1 MRRLT
6 FAGYLRSYVPYLA
19 DSESLSLVR
28 LWERTVSHPRA
39 VEPLL
44 LLATVT
50 GRPGSLIRRL
60 RAVPKLAA
68 ELELLSTLANA
79 GQLEAALADEDPRLR
94 AEYHKAWRSYVVRRD
109 AHVRDAELKML
120 ARQRALELEAKRDV
134 TRYRVAKD
142 LGLNPGN
149 LHAFLT
155 QGNVTKLSLDH
166 AYELVEYLEAA

>member
-39 VEPLL
+39 VEPVL
-44 LLATVT
+44 LLAAVT
-50 GRPGSLIRRL
+50 GRPSSLLRRL
-60 RAVPKLAA
+60 RAAPELAA
-68 ELELLSTLANA
+68 ELELLSELANA
-79 GQLEAALADEDPRLR
+79 GQLESALADEDPRLR
-94 AEYHKAWRSYVVRRD
+94 AEYLKAWRSYVVRRD
-109 AHVRDAELKML
+109 AHVRDAELKSL
-120 ARQRALELEAKRDV
+120 ARQRALELETKRDV

-155 QGNVTKLSLDH
+155 QGNVSKLSLDH
-166 AYELVEYLEAA
+166 AYELVEYLEAV